1 MSQEYEVKVVRD
13 GTTLTDAVVTEDVFI
28 DSSSYTTTPV
38 LQLFLDY
45 DDTVPAV
52 NRTPEYARVT
62 SHARSRV
69 LPSHCLLR

>member
-1 MSQEYEVKVVRD
+1 MKVVRD

-45 DDTVPAV
+45 DDTVPAT
-52 NRTPEYARVT
+52 NRTPEYACDAICCIIT
-62 SHARSRV
+62 TAYTFYAKESS
-69 LPSHCLLR
+69 

>member
-1 MSQEYEVKVVRD
+1 MSQEYDVKVVRD

-45 DDTVPAV
+45 DDTVPAT
-52 NRTPEYARVT
+52 NRTPEYACDVT
-62 SHARSRV
+62 RS
-69 LPSHCLLR
+69 SITAACTFC